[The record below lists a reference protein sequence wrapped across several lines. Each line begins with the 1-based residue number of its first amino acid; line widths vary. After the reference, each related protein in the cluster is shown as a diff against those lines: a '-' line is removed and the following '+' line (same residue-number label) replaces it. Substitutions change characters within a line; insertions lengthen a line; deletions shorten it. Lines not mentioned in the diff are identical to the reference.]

1 MTDADRVLR
10 LLANASATQADI
22 AKACHLPVRSVQAA
36 IQELRLAGQPIITD
50 PEGSWRGMRLARD
63 ADEAMA
69 CAVALRRR
77 AINQLL
83 TARAMRHTAR
93 RMADEE
99 AAGRHATLWDLTAFG
114 VAS

>member
-1 MTDADRVLR
+1 MNDADRVLR
-10 LLANASATQADI
+10 LLTNAGAFQADI
-22 AKACHLPVRSVQAA
+22 ASACDLPLRSVQE
-36 IQELRLAGQPIITD
+36 ILQGLRLAGHPIISD
-50 PEGSWRGMRLARD
+50 SKGVRLAHT

-99 AAGRHATLWDLTAFG
+99 ARQHNLTLWRELVSA
-114 VAS
+114 

>member
-1 MTDADRVLR
+1 MTDSDRVLR
-10 LLANASATQADI
+10 LLANASATQEDI

-77 AINQLL
+77 LATQYL
-83 TARAMRHTAR
+83 TYRALRGTAR
-93 RMADEE
+93 RMYLAERKPPEVE
-99 AAGRHATLWDLTAFG
+99 APEGSLWRI
-114 VAS
+114 AS

>member
-1 MTDADRVLR
+1 MTDAERVLR
-10 LLANASATQADI
+10 LLTNAGAFQADI
-22 AKACHLPVRSVQAA
+22 ASACDLPLRSVQE
-36 IQELRLAGQPIITD
+36 ILQGLRLAGHPIISD
-50 PEGSWRGMRLARD
+50 SKGVRLAHT

-99 AAGRHATLWDLTAFG
+99 ARQHNLTLWRELVSA
-114 VAS
+114 

>member
-10 LLANASATQADI
+10 LLTNAGAFQADI
-22 AKACHLPVRSVQAA
+22 ASACDLPLRSVQE
-36 IQELRLAGQPIITD
+36 ILQGLRLAGHPIISD
-50 PEGSWRGMRLARD
+50 SKGVRLAHT

-99 AAGRHATLWDLTAFG
+99 ARQHNLTLWRELVSA
-114 VAS
+114 

>member
-1 MTDADRVLR
+1 MTDADAVLR
-10 LLANASATQADI
+10 MLHNASPTQPDMAFALDI
-22 AKACHLPVRSVQAA
+22 PIRSVQE
-36 IQELRLAGQPIITD
+36 ILQGLRLAGHPIISDGT
-50 PEGSWRGMRLARD
+50 GVRLAHT

-99 AAGRHATLWDLTAFG
+99 ARQHNLTLWRELVSA
-114 VAS
+114 

>member
-10 LLANASATQADI
+10 LLTNAGAFQADI
-22 AKACHLPVRSVQAA
+22 ASACDLPLRSVQE
-36 IQELRLAGQPIITD
+36 ILQGLRLAGHPIISD
-50 PEGSWRGMRLARD
+50 SKGVRLART
-63 ADEAMA
+63 ADEALA

-99 AAGRHATLWDLTAFG
+99 ARQHNLTLWREI
-114 VAS
+114 AS

>member
-1 MTDADRVLR
+1 MTDAERVLR
-10 LLANASATQADI
+10 LLTNAGAFQADI
-22 AKACHLPVRSVQAA
+22 ASACDLPLRSVQE
-36 IQELRLAGQPIITD
+36 ILQGLRLAGHPIISDGT
-50 PEGSWRGMRLARD
+50 GVRLAHT

-99 AAGRHATLWDLTAFG
+99 ARQHNLTLWRELVSA
-114 VAS
+114 

>member
-10 LLANASATQADI
+10 LLANAGATQEDI
-22 AKACHLPVRSVQAA
+22 AKACDLPLRSVQE
-36 IQELRLAGQPIITD
+36 ILQGLRLAGHPIISD
-50 PEGSWRGMRLARD
+50 SKGVRLAHT

-99 AAGRHATLWDLTAFG
+99 ARQHNLTLWRELVSA
-114 VAS
+114 

>member
-10 LLANASATQADI
+10 LLANAGAFQADI
-22 AKACHLPVRSVQAA
+22 ASACDLPLRSVQE
-36 IQELRLAGQPIITD
+36 ILQGLRLAGHPIISD
-50 PEGSWRGMRLARD
+50 SKGVRLAHT

-99 AAGRHATLWDLTAFG
+99 ARQHNLTLWRELVSA
-114 VAS
+114 